1 MKPRVLHV
9 TTVPVTLPF
18 LAGHVAHAKSKGF
31 EVHALSSPGE
41 ALDEFA
47 RDMRIDV
54 HPALMPRRITPL
66 VDLAA
71 VWRIVRVIRQVR
83 PTIVDAHTPK
93 GGLLAMMAAG
103 LCRVPVRIYHQHG
116 LPLMTATGLKR
127 RILRATERTA
137 CRLAHQVICVSE
149 SIREVLIAEGLCP
162 PEKIKVL
169 EHGSIDGVEAD
180 RTFNPARISTES
192 ARLVR
197 ARYQIP
203 EGAPVMGFV
212 GRIVRDKGLI
222 ELAQSWRVLREECPS
237 LHLLV
242 VGPFESQDPIP
253 AEVEATLRSDLR
265 VHLAGMV
272 HDMPS
277 IYRTLDLLVLP
288 TYREGFPAS
297 LLEAAAMELPVIA
310 TQIPG
315 CVDAVRDG
323 ETGLL
328 VPVRDAEALTAAVRM
343 YLGDPTLR
351 RQHGA
356 NGRRRARRD
365 FAPEMMREALFQEY
379 LRLLGER
386 GCDEVVEHVC
396 PVPPGAARHPE
407 RIERQ
412 FDNQNVQ
419 P

>member
-1 MKPRVLHV
+1 MNPIVLHV

-18 LAGHVAHAKSKGF
+18 LAGHVAHAKGKGF
-31 EVHALSSPGE
+31 DVHALSSPGE

-47 RDMRIDV
+47 RDMQIDV
-54 HPALMPRRITPL
+54 HSALMPRRITPL

-71 VWRIVRVIRQVR
+71 VWQIVRVIRRIR

-93 GGLLAMMAAG
+93 GGLLAMMAAT
-103 LCRVPVRIYHQHG
+103 LCRVPLRIYHQHG

-127 RILRATERTA
+127 RILRWTERTA

-149 SIREVLIAEGLCP
+149 SLREVAIAEGLCP

-169 EHGSIDGVEAD
+169 EHGSIDGVEGD
-180 RTFNPARISTES
+180 RFNPARVSTVS
-192 ARLVR
+192 AQRVR

-203 EGAPVMGFV
+203 QDALVMGFV

-242 VGPFESQDPIP
+242 AGPFESQDPIP
-253 AEVEATLRSDLR
+253 ADVEAMLRRDPR
-265 VHLAGMV
+265 IHMAGMV
-272 HDMPS
+272 YDMPS
-277 IYRTLDLLVLP
+277 VYRTLDLLVLP
-288 TYREGFPAS
+288 TYREGFPAA
-297 LLEAAAMELPVIA
+297 LLEAAAMEVPVIA
-310 TQIPG
+310 TRIPG

-328 VPVRDAEALTAAVRM
+328 VPVRDAEALTVAIRR
-343 YLGDPTLR
+343 YLGDLKLR

-356 NGRRRARRD
+356 NGRDRALREFDPETMRD
-365 FAPEMMREALFQEY
+365 ALFQEY
-379 LRLLGER
+379 LRLLGKR
-386 GCDEVVEHVC
+386 GFEEVVACVR
-396 PVPPGAARHPE
+396 PGPSGTAR
-407 RIERQ
+407 
-412 FDNQNVQ
+412 
-419 P
+419 

>member
-1 MKPRVLHV
+1 MNHRLLHV
-9 TTVPVTLPF
+9 TTVPTTLSF

-41 ALDEFA
+41 PLVEFG
-47 RDMRIDV
+47 RYMQIEV
-54 HPALMPRRITPL
+54 HAALMPRRITPF

-71 VWRIVRVIRQVR
+71 LRRIMLVIRRVR

-93 GGLLAMMAAG
+93 GGLLAMMAAT

-127 RILRATERTA
+127 RTLRWTERTA
-137 CRLAHQVICVSE
+137 CRLAHQVICVSK
-149 SIREVLIAEGLCP
+149 SLREVLIDEGLCP
-162 PEKIKVL
+162 PETIKVL
-169 EHGSIDGVEAD
+169 GHGSIDGVEAD
-180 RTFNPARISTES
+180 QTFNPARISRAS
-192 ARLVR
+192 AQLVR
-197 ARYQIP
+197 ARYKIP
-203 EGAPVMGFV
+203 QGALVIGFV

-222 ELAQSWRVLREECPS
+222 ELTRSWRALREECPS

-242 VGPFESQDPIP
+242 AGPFESQDPIP
-253 AEVEATLRSDLR
+253 ADVEATLRTDPR
-265 VHLAGMV
+265 IRLAGMV

-297 LLEAAAMELPVIA
+297 LLEAAAMEVPVVA
-310 TQIPG
+310 TRIPG

-328 VPVRDAEALTAAVRM
+328 VRVRDAEALTAAIRI
-343 YLGDPTLR
+343 YLNDPKLR

-356 NGRRRARRD
+356 NGRHRALRD
-365 FAPEMMREALFQEY
+365 FHPEMMREALCQEY
-379 LRLLGER
+379 LRLLGGR
-386 GCDEVVEHVC
+386 DVV
-396 PVPPGAARHPE
+396 GAGR
-407 RIERQ
+407 RNSYLVDVQR
-412 FDNQNVQ
+412 NVAGRDDD
-419 P
+419 

>member
-1 MKPRVLHV
+1 MNPRVLHV
-9 TTVPVTLPF
+9 TTVPVTLAF

-41 ALDEFA
+41 PLEEFG
-47 RDMRIDV
+47 RDMQIYV
-54 HPALMPRRITPL
+54 HATPMPRRITPL

-83 PTIVDAHTPK
+83 PTLVDAHTPK
-93 GGLLAMMAAG
+93 GGLLAMMAAS

-116 LPLMTATGLKR
+116 LPLVTAKGLKR
-127 RILRATERTA
+127 LILRWTERTA

-149 SIREVLIAEGLCP
+149 SVREVAISEGLCP
-162 PEKIKVL
+162 PGKIKVL
-169 EHGSIDGVEAD
+169 GRGSIDGIEGE
-180 RTFNPARISTES
+180 RKFNPARISTES
-192 ARLVR
+192 AQRVR

-203 EGAPVMGFV
+203 QGSLVMGFV
-212 GRIVRDKGLI
+212 GRIVRDKGLV
-222 ELAQSWRVLREECPS
+222 ELVQSWRVLREECPS

-242 VGPFESQDPIP
+242 AGPFESRDPIP
-253 AEVEATLRSDLR
+253 ADVEAMMRSDPR
-265 VHLAGMV
+265 IHLAGMV

-297 LLEAAAMELPVIA
+297 LLEAAAMGVPVIA
-310 TQIPG
+310 TRIPG

-328 VPVRDAEALTAAVRM
+328 VPVRDAEALTAAIRV
-343 YLGDPTLR
+343 YLGDPKLR

-356 NGRRRARRD
+356 NGRDRALREFD
-365 FAPEMMREALFQEY
+365 PEVMREALFQEY
-379 LRLLGER
+379 LRLLGGRDGHEA
-386 GCDEVVEHVC
+386 VEHTRGGSR
-396 PVPPGAARHPE
+396 GAARPASRSKAGH
-407 RIERQ
+407 RHGM
-412 FDNQNVQ
+412 
-419 P
+419 

>member
-1 MKPRVLHV
+1 MNPRVLHV

-18 LAGHVAHAKSKGF
+18 LAGHVTHAKRKGM

-41 ALDEFA
+41 PLAEFG
-47 RDMRIDV
+47 RNLKIDV

-71 VWRIVRVIRQVR
+71 VWQIVRVIRHVR

-93 GGLLAMMAAG
+93 GGLLAMIAAA

-127 RILRATERTA
+127 LILRWTERTA
-137 CRLAHQVICVSE
+137 CWLAHQVICVSE
-149 SIREVLIAEGLCP
+149 SVRGVAIAEALCSA
-162 PEKIKVL
+162 EKIKVL
-169 EHGSIDGVEAD
+169 GHGSIDGIEAD
-180 RTFNPARISTES
+180 GKFNPARVPAES
-192 ARLVR
+192 RQHVR
-197 ARYQIP
+197 ARYRIP
-203 EGAPVMGFV
+203 EDAPVIGFV

-222 ELAQSWRVLREECPS
+222 ELAQSWRVLREEYPS

-242 VGPFESQDPIP
+242 AGPFESQDPIP
-253 AEVEATLRSDLR
+253 TDAEATLRGDPR
-265 VHLAGMV
+265 IHVAGMV

-277 IYRTLDLLVLP
+277 IYRALDLVVLP

-297 LLEAAAMELPVIA
+297 LLEASAMELPVIA
-310 TQIPG
+310 TRIPG

-328 VPVRDAEALTAAVRM
+328 VPVRDAEALTAAIRA
-343 YLGDPTLR
+343 YLDDPILR

-356 NGRRRARRD
+356 NGRHRALRD
-365 FAPEMMREALFQEY
+365 FDPESLRKALFQEY
-379 LRLLGER
+379 LRLLADR
-386 GCDEVVEHVC
+386 GRDDGVTRLPMPAPAMADEPILSTLPIRRRADES
-396 PVPPGAARHPE
+396 
-407 RIERQ
+407 
-412 FDNQNVQ
+412 
-419 P
+419 